1 MAAIL
6 VVEDDADVAAL
17 LRMRLDAAGH
27 AVRVAAD
34 GEEGLV
40 LARAGGIDL
49 VILDWMLPGR
59 SGLDV
64 CQALYAEPAFTGRI
78 LMLTARATDGDRQN
92 ALAAGADDFVTK
104 PFSPRELVAR
114 VAQLLA

>member
-27 AVRVAAD
+27 SVRVAPD
-34 GEEGLV
+34 GEEGLA
-40 LARAGGIDL
+40 LAQAGGVDL

-59 SGLDV
+59 SGIEV
-64 CQALYAEPAFTGRI
+64 CEALRSDPVFTGRI
-78 LMLTARATDGDRQN
+78 LMLTARAKDSDRQQ
-92 ALAAGADDFVTK
+92 ALAAGADEFITK
-104 PFSPRELVAR
+104 PFSPREFVAR
-114 VAQLLA
+114 LADLLT

>member
-27 AVRVAAD
+27 VVRVAAD
-34 GEEGLV
+34 GEEGLT
-40 LARAGGIDL
+40 LAQAGGVDL

-64 CQALYAEPAFTGRI
+64 CQALRAGSAFTGRI
-78 LMLTARATDGDRQN
+78 LMLTARATESDREH
-92 ALAAGADDFVTK
+92 ALAAGADEFITK

-114 VAQLLA
+114 VARLLA